1 MNHNRSPSFRRS
13 PIQKPPESDSIKHKD
28 KSSRQS
34 FISHASLKAD
44 QPSCSKK
51 FIGDTGEF
59 RKHSNTQ
66 LNGITTPIVY
76 QPSMKYRNIGK
87 NGLRVP
93 SFGIACWQLMS
104 SKLTDEQA
112 ESIIQTAYENGIFY
126 FDTGDAFNN
135 GKSEQMLGNILKK
148 FDWPRNTYVIST
160 KLFWNCPVDQNNK
173 NNKSKFLLTNLTEII
188 MTNK

>member
-1 MNHNRSPSFRRS
+1 
-13 PIQKPPESDSIKHKD
+13 
-28 KSSRQS
+28 
-34 FISHASLKAD
+34 
-44 QPSCSKK
+44 
-51 FIGDTGEF
+51 
-59 RKHSNTQ
+59 
-66 LNGITTPIVY
+66 
-76 QPSMKYRNIGK
+76 
-87 NGLRVP
+87 
-93 SFGIACWQLMS
+93 MS